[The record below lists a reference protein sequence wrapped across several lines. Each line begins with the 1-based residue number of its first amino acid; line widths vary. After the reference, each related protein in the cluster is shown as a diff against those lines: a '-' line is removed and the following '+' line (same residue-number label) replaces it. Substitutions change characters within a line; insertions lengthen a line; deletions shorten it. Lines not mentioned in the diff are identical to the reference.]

1 MSKSPAR
8 KKLWLSLYLPEL
20 ALEVFHRP
28 GLSTEASHHS
38 KAIAVVRQ
46 QRIEGL
52 STAAIET
59 GITLGTT
66 ISHAY
71 ALCETLVCI
80 EKDIQKEQQA
90 LQQIAQWL
98 YEFTPNIAFHGSQHL
113 ILEISGSVK
122 LFSGLETMKLRIKHT
137 ITQLGYTPI
146 LGLSQ
151 TPLAAKVCA
160 ERRYPDSHLHPP
172 ENTFHST
179 FLRHLHLPEQNV
191 TQLEKMGVTKLSH
204 LLKLPRE
211 GLKKRFGNAFMRHLD
226 RLLGHEADPQHF
238 IEPPAAFYSDVFFI
252 DSVDNL
258 QSLIFP
264 IKRLADAFGAFLTA
278 RQLQTQTFEIRLKY
292 RGKTQANLV
301 IKLARADNDVP
312 LFIKLTSLKL
322 DQVQAVKEVDQLIF
336 SASTFQVST
345 STPPSLFPPSALML
359 SQAEADQGNLRT
371 SAYNLEHIKQ
381 ANDLLSLLQT
391 QLTPENCFGLGLG
404 DDHRPEKSWQKIKPV
419 ADPERQKMNPP
430 NLIYPIRPNFIL
442 ERDMRLHKDLNPLQ
456 HPDFEWLEGPERIN
470 AAWWDGDGQNRDYYI
485 YRYAQ
490 KTLYWLFYR
499 SLTHRWYWHG
509 VFS

>member
-8 KKLWLSLYLPEL
+8 KKLWLSLYLPAL
-20 ALEVFHRP
+20 ALEIFHRP
-28 GLSTEASHHS
+28 GLSAEAPDHS
-38 KAIAVVRQ
+38 KAIAVVHQ
-46 QRIEGL
+46 QRIEQL
-52 STAAIET
+52 STTAIET
-59 GITLGTT
+59 GITPGTM

-71 ALCETLVCI
+71 ALCDTLVCI
-80 EKDIQKEQQA
+80 EKDVRKEQQA

-98 YEFTPNIAFHGSQHL
+98 YEFTPNIAIHGPQHL

-160 ERRYPDSHLHPP
+160 ERKYPDSHLRLP
-172 ENTFHST
+172 ENTFQST
-179 FLRHLHLPEQNV
+179 LLHHLHLPEKNV

-211 GLKKRFGNAFMRHLD
+211 GLKKRFGKAFMRELD

-238 IEPPAAFYSDVFFI
+238 IEPPTAFYSDIFFI
-252 DSVDNL
+252 DSIDNL

-264 IKRLADAFGAFLTA
+264 IKRLTNAFSAFLTA
-278 RQLQTQTFEIRLKY
+278 RQLQTQAFEIRLKY
-292 RGKTQANLV
+292 RGKIKANLV
-301 IKLARADNDVP
+301 IKLARADNDVS
-312 LFIKLTSLKL
+312 LFLKLTSLKL

-336 SASTFQVST
+336 SASTFQAST
-345 STPPSLFPPSALML
+345 STPPSLFSPSALML
-359 SQAEADQGNLRT
+359 PQGETEQEDLRAST
-371 SAYNLEHIKQ
+371 YDPERIKQ
-381 ANDLLSLLQT
+381 ANDLLSLLQN

-419 ADPERQKMNPP
+419 ANHQRQKINPP
-430 NLIYPIRPNFIL
+430 NLIYPVRPNFIL
-442 ERDMRLHKDLNPLQ
+442 EHPMRLHKDLNPLQ

>member
-1 MSKSPAR
+1 M
-8 KKLWLSLYLPEL
+8 SLYFPAL

-28 GLSTEASHHS
+28 GLSAETTDDS
-38 KAIAVVRQ
+38 KAIAIVCQ
-46 QRIEGL
+46 QRIEQL

-59 GITLGTT
+59 GITPGTM

-90 LQQIAQWL
+90 LQQIVQWL
-98 YEFTPNIAFHGSQHL
+98 YEFTPNIAFHGPQHL

-146 LGLSQ
+146 LGLGQ
-151 TPLAAKVCA
+151 TPLAARVCA
-160 ERRYPDSHLHPP
+160 EQRYPDSHLRHPKAALD
-172 ENTFHST
+172 NTLLH
-179 FLRHLHLPEQNV
+179 HLHMLEKSV
-191 TQLEKMGVTKLSH
+191 TQLEKMGVTKLSQ

-211 GLKKRFGNAFMRHLD
+211 GLQKRFGKPFMRHLD
-226 RLLGHEADPQHF
+226 RLLGLEADPQRF
-238 IEPPAAFYSDVFFI
+238 VEPPAVFYSDVFFL

-264 IKRLADAFGAFLTA
+264 IKRLANAFGAFLTA
-278 RQLQTQTFEIRLKY
+278 RQLQTQVFEITLKY
-292 RGKTQANLV
+292 RGKEKSNLV
-301 IKLARADNDVP
+301 IKLACADNDIP
-312 LFIKLTSLKL
+312 LFLKLIALKL
-322 DQVQAVKEVDQLIF
+322 DQVKTVKEVDQLIF
-336 SASTFQVST
+336 SASSFQA
-345 STPPSLFPPSALML
+345 STPTPPALFSLGPLMIP
-359 SQAEADQGNLRT
+359 QAATGQGNLHAST
-371 SAYNLEHIKQ
+371 YDAEHIKK
-381 ANDLLSLLQT
+381 ANDLLSLLQN
-391 QLTPENCFGLGLG
+391 QLTLENCFGVGLG
-404 DDHRPEKSWQKIKPV
+404 DDHRPEKSWQKIKPS
-419 ADPERQKMNPP
+419 AHHERQKI
-430 NLIYPIRPNFIL
+430 NLLNSTYPIRPNFIL
-442 ERDMRLHKDLNPLQ
+442 EQPMRLHKDLNPLQ

-485 YRYAQ
+485 YRYAR

-509 VFS
+509 IFS